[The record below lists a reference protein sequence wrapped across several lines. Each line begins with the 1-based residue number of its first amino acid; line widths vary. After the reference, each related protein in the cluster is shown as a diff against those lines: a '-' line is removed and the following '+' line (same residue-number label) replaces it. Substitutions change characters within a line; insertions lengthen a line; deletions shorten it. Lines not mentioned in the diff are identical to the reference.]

1 MVKNPPANAGDTS
14 SIPDLGR
21 SHIPWSKW
29 AFLPQLL
36 GLCSRPLEPQLLKPA
51 PTKACVL
58 KQEKTLQW
66 EVCKSQPESSPHS
79 PQLQKSLCSSDD
91 LAQPKLNKI
100 IFKIPLNKAKKKR
113 NIYRGWRCGKWGGGR
128 GPRMKFSISMPQDP
142 QGEKHKYS
150 SSRARRNLIL
160 LSLLSWW
167 MGVKSFPCWIS
178 GPQSWLIDS
187 VQCSRSHTRKR
198 GLQVQSSQVQ

>member
-1 MVKNPPANAGDTS
+1 
-14 SIPDLGR
+14 
-21 SHIPWSKW
+21 
-29 AFLPQLL
+29 
-36 GLCSRPLEPQLLKPA
+36 
-51 PTKACVL
+51 
-58 KQEKTLQW
+58 
-66 EVCKSQPESSPHS
+66 
-79 PQLQKSLCSSDD
+79 
-91 LAQPKLNKI
+91 
-100 IFKIPLNKAKKKR
+100 
-113 NIYRGWRCGKWGGGR
+113 
-128 GPRMKFSISMPQDP
+128 MKFSISMPQDP

-198 GLQVQSSQVQ
+198 GLQVCLKKKLLKHEILPFSTGIFSLCPEKQSYRIQEGKGCKGRETGTVPTDVLPRGEAARGWEQTLCERKARLHKSLQVEGLARPSSRQDPQPQSPGTACYS